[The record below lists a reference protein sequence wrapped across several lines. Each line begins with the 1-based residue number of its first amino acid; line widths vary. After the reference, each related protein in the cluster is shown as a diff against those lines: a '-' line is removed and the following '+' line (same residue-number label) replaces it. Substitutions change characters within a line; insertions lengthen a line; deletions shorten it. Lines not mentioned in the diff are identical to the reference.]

1 MRKPVSCAVTH
12 CTVAFTVTRVV
23 TGSFVLGGAVALIE
37 PAVNT
42 LGYRLHEKFWARR
55 AVATRSRTQAGR
67 LAASV

>member
-1 MRKPVSCAVTH
+1 MRKTVSFAIMH
-12 CTVAFTVTRVV
+12 FTVAFSVTWVV

-42 LGYRLHEKFWARR
+42 LGYHLHEKFWARR
-55 AVATRSRTQAGR
+55 AAATRSRTQAGR